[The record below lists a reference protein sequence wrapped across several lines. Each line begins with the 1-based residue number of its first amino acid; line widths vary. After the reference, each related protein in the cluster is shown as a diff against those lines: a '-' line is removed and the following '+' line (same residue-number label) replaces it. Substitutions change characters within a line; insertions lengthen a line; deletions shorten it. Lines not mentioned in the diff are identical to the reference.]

1 MKYKIRGTNEI
12 FITLL
17 DSIPLSRRNTMQ
29 DFSGIKKKFS
39 DLKCCVI
46 IPTYNNDRTLE
57 KIIGD
62 VLNYTD
68 DLIVVNDGSTDETSR
83 IIGKFTSIQVV
94 NISKNRGKG
103 IALKKGF
110 DLALEKGF
118 RYAVTIDSDG
128 QHFPADFQLFLDK
141 IEQEPDSVIIG
152 ARNMEQASVPGTS
165 NFGHKFSIFW
175 FKVETGLKI
184 DDVQSGFRLYP
195 LRFLK
200 DMRLYTK
207 KYEFEVEVL
216 VRLAWRGVKVLSVP
230 VNVYYPPREERVSHF
245 RKVNDFT
252 RVSIVNSILVFMA
265 LLLVRPFLFT
275 RSLKKKSFKG
285 FIKEYV
291 VDSNDSNSKLAWSVA
306 LGLFVG
312 LTPFWGWQLIIAFG
326 VSYVFKL
333 NKFVTVAASNIS
345 IPPILP
351 FLLIL
356 SYFTGGL
363 VLGLETKLSYGS
375 GITLEWVKHNLLQYV
390 VGSFILGT
398 VFAVVLG
405 FLTFLLLQI
414 FRKKRPDQENK
425 LDSTPDNF

>member
-1 MKYKIRGTNEI
+1 
-12 FITLL
+12 
-17 DSIPLSRRNTMQ
+17 MQ
-29 DFSGIKKKFS
+29 DFSLIKQKFS

-57 KIIGD
+57 KVIGD

-68 DLIVVNDGSTDETSR
+68 DVIIMNDGSTDDTPQ
-83 IIGKFTSIQVV
+83 IIGKFPSLHVV
-94 NISKNRGKG
+94 NFLKNTGKG
-103 IALKKGF
+103 LALKKGF
-110 DLALEKGF
+110 DFAIKKGF
-118 RYAVTIDSDG
+118 RYAITIDSDG
-128 QHFPADFQLFLDK
+128 QHFPADFHLFLDK

-152 ARNMEQASVPGTS
+152 ARNMEHSSVPGTS

-195 LRFLK
+195 LKFLK
-200 DMRLYTK
+200 DMRLYTR

-230 VNVYYPPREERVSHF
+230 VNVYYAPKEERISHF
-245 RKVNDFT
+245 RKVHDFT
-252 RVSIVNSILVFMA
+252 RISIVNSILVFMA

-275 RSLKKKSFKG
+275 KSLKKKSIKG
-285 FIKEYV
+285 FIKEYLLDSK
-291 VDSNDSNSKLAWSVA
+291 DSNAKLSWSVA

-326 VSYVFKL
+326 VSYLFKL
-333 NKFVTVAASNIS
+333 NKFVTVTASNIS

-351 FLLIL
+351 FLLFL

-363 VLGLETKLSYGS
+363 VLGLKTQFSYNTGFN
-375 GITLEWVKHNLLQYV
+375 LEWIKHNLVQYI
-390 VGSFILGT
+390 VGSFILGII
-398 VFAVVLG
+398 FAVVFGL
-405 FLTFLLLQI
+405 LTFILLEI
-414 FRKKRPDQENK
+414 FRKKKPVRENSN
-425 LDSTPDNF
+425 DPTPENS

>member
-1 MKYKIRGTNEI
+1 
-12 FITLL
+12 
-17 DSIPLSRRNTMQ
+17 MQ

-39 DLKCCVI
+39 DLNCCVI

-57 KIIGD
+57 KIIED

-68 DLIVVNDGSTDETSR
+68 NVIIVNDGSTDQTSE
-83 IIGKFTSIQVV
+83 IIRRFSSLHVV
-94 NISKNRGKG
+94 NILKNRGKG
-103 IALKKGF
+103 LALKKGF
-110 DLALEKGF
+110 DLAIENGF
-118 RYAVTIDSDG
+118 RYAITIDSDG
-128 QHFPADFQLFLDK
+128 QHFPSELHLFLDK

-152 ARNMEQASVPGTS
+152 ARNMGQASVPGTS
-165 NFGHKFSIFW
+165 SFGHKFSIFW

-195 LRFLK
+195 LKYLR
-200 DMRLYTK
+200 DMRLFTR

-216 VRLAWRGVKVLSVP
+216 VRLAWRGVKVFSVP
-230 VNVYYPPREERVSHF
+230 VNVYYPPKEERVSHF
-245 RKVNDFT
+245 RKVHDFT
-252 RVSIVNSILVFMA
+252 RISIVNSILVFTA

-275 RSLKKKSFKG
+275 RSLKKKSLKG

-291 VDSNDSNSKLAWSVA
+291 VDSNDSNSKLSWSVA
-306 LGLFVG
+306 WGLFVG

-326 VSYVFKL
+326 VAHVFKL

-363 VLGLETKLSYGS
+363 VLGLNTKLSIGS
-375 GITLEWVKHNLLQYV
+375 GITLEWVKHNLLQYI
-390 VGSFILGT
+390 VGSFITGI
-398 VFAVVLG
+398 VIAVVMG
-405 FLTFLLLQI
+405 FLTFLLLRI
-414 FRKKRPDQENK
+414 FRKKKPDQENK
-425 LDSTPDNF
+425 LDATPYNT

>member
-1 MKYKIRGTNEI
+1 
-12 FITLL
+12 
-17 DSIPLSRRNTMQ
+17 MQ
-29 DFSGIKKKFS
+29 DYSLIKQKFT

-57 KIIGD
+57 KVVRD

-68 DLIVVNDGSTDETSR
+68 DLIIMNDGSTDDTPR
-83 IIGKFTSIQVV
+83 IIGKFSSVHVV
-94 NISKNRGKG
+94 HFLKNTGKG
-103 IALKKGF
+103 LALKKGF
-110 DLALEKGF
+110 DFAIKKGF
-118 RYAVTIDSDG
+118 RYAITIDSDG
-128 QHFPADFQLFLDK
+128 QHFPADFHLFLDK

-152 ARNMEQASVPGTS
+152 ARNMEQSSVPGTS

-195 LRFLK
+195 LKFLK
-200 DMRLYTK
+200 DMRLYTR

-230 VNVYYPPREERVSHF
+230 VNVYYPPKEERVSHF
-245 RKVNDFT
+245 RKVHDFT
-252 RVSIVNSILVFMA
+252 RISIVNSILVFMA

-291 VDSNDSNSKLAWSVA
+291 VDSNDSNSKLSWSVA

-312 LTPFWGWQLIIAFG
+312 LTPFWGWQLMIAFG
-326 VSYVFKL
+326 VAYIFKL

-363 VLGLETKLSYGS
+363 VLGLNTKLSYGS
-375 GITLEWVKHNLLQYV
+375 GINFAWIKHNLLQYV
-390 VGSFILGT
+390 VGSFLLG
-398 VFAVVLG
+398 VIFAVVFGL
-405 FLTFLLLQI
+405 LTFLLLEV
-414 FRKKRPDQENK
+414 FRKKRPVQE
-425 LDSTPDNF
+425 DSSSSIPGNS